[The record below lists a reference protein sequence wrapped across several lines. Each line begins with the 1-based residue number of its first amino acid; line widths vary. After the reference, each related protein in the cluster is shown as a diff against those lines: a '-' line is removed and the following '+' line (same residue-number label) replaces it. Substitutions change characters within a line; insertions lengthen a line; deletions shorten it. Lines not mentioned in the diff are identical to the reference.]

1 MKKGFTLV
9 ELMVVV
15 AVLVILMSVTFR
27 LAGVGSDS
35 EARNRTVNRLQR
47 LENCLSGYYAAYGS
61 YPPVKMHGDRN
72 YKLEAD
78 VHGLQCDREWSGSLK
93 DVDSGTSGSDVIL
106 RSVLAACRAQP
117 IGMTYPFNKKSAK
130 DFVETLR
137 GMLMEAHPENPLY
150 NFEALIEPSMIGDAA
165 RGKSDWRD
173 TQVFKFGLLSFLLPR
188 YLLVMGGDTDNSDF
202 FTKFEQWKANNQLPP
217 RFTDGVPF
225 ENWEKVNAALEESS
239 DGEIE
244 PWMIAALPSQATC
257 ARWISNLDGQLST
270 LQKTE
275 LYGVD
280 VRDYDSAGTSP
291 LEVYPA
297 DGSAESNSQ
306 QFFPDRI
313 TALDGWGSE
322 FFYYSP
328 PPHQSYRLW
337 SSGKNGKT
345 FPPWLTEE
353 ELGAL
358 SKDDRTAVEN
368 WIADD
373 IVQMS
378 N

>member
-15 AVLVILMSVTFR
+15 VVLVILMSVTFR

-61 YPPVKMHGDRN
+61 YPPVKLHGNRN
-72 YKLEAD
+72 FKLRTDE
-78 VHGLQCDREWSGSLK
+78 HGLQEDEELADSLDRDTEEVK
-93 DVDSGTSGSDVIL
+93 
-106 RSVLAACRAQP
+106 RSVLAACKAQP
-117 IGMTYPFNKKSAK
+117 IGMTYPFNKKSSK
-130 DFVETLR
+130 TFVETLR
-137 GMLMEAHPENPLY
+137 DMLMEANPGNSLY
-150 NFEALIEPSMIGDAA
+150 NFEPLIEPSIISDKA
-165 RGKSDWRD
+165 RRQSDWRE
-173 TQVFKFGLLSFLLPR
+173 TQVFKFGLLSYLLPR
-188 YLLVMGGDTDNSDF
+188 YLLVMGGDADNDDF
-202 FTKFEQWKANNQLPP
+202 FGFEQWKANNQLPS
-217 RFTDGVPF
+217 RFSDGMPF
-225 ENWEKVNAALEESS
+225 ESWDKVNAAMKEDG

-244 PWMIAALPSQATC
+244 PWMIAVLPSQSTC
-257 ARWISNLDGQLST
+257 ARWIANLEGQLST

-280 VRDYDSAGTSP
+280 VRDPDSAGTSP
-291 LEVYPA
+291 IDVYPA
-297 DGSAESNSQ
+297 DGTAKSSSQ

-313 TALDGWGSE
+313 TVLDGWRNE

-345 FPPWLTEE
+345 FPPWLTDEE
-353 ELGAL
+353 MGAL
-358 SKDDRTAVEN
+358 SKGERTAVEN